1 MISFL
6 KQKHWH
12 NLSWIPVFIIGLG
25 AVGLGMGWFL
35 HPEPWMLDQQ
45 PNEKLLKATFTELL
59 TVEINR
65 YLPDYLRVVYR
76 FFGWWVISIGMLI
89 MALVQVTRMGTALAR
104 NLILGI
110 LFIILIV
117 LYYMVYN
124 FLPTSPIK
132 IAMHILTGLW
142 FISAISSIKIEKF
155 P

>member
-12 NLSWIPVFIIGLG
+12 NLSWISVFIIGLG

-35 HPEPWMLDQQ
+35 HPEPWVLDKQ
-45 PNEKLLKATFTELL
+45 PNEALLKTTFAELL
-59 TVEINR
+59 TVDINR

-76 FFGWWVISIGMLI
+76 FFGWCVISIGILI

-110 LFIILIV
+110 LFIILIG